1 MVAILDL
8 TLLAFA
14 ALVMVLTPGPNMV
27 YLVSRSVIQG
37 RMAGIISLFGVA
49 VGFLVHMLTA
59 SLGLTAIFLAVPYA
73 YAVVKFAGALYLAW
87 LAWQA
92 VKPGGHSPFEAQAL
106 PHDAPTKLFR
116 MGFLTNLLNPK
127 AAVFCMSLL
136 PQFVHP
142 ERGDA
147 FMQSIV
153 LGVTQISVSFVV
165 NFFIVLSASAL
176 AAFFATKP
184 TWLKVQRYVMATV
197 LGGLAV
203 RLAFDR
209 ER

>member
-1 MVAILDL
+1 
-8 TLLAFA
+8 
-14 ALVMVLTPGPNMV
+14 MVLTPGPNMV
-27 YLVSRSVIQG
+27 YLISRSIIQG
-37 RMAGIISLFGVA
+37 RVAGLVSLIGVM
-49 VGFLVHMLTA
+49 VGFLVHMLAA
-59 SLGLTAIFLAVPYA
+59 SFGLTAVFLAVPYA
-73 YAVVKFAGALYLAW
+73 YTAVKFAGALYLAW
-87 LAWQA
+87 LAWQT

-106 PHDAPTKLFR
+106 PHDSPAKLFR

-127 AAVFCMSLL
+127 AAVFYMSLL

-142 ERGDA
+142 ERGGA
-147 FMQSIV
+147 FLQSIT
-153 LGVTQISVSFVV
+153 LGITQISVSFVV
-165 NFFIVLSASAL
+165 NFVIVLSASAI

-184 TWLKVQRYVMATV
+184 TWLKIQRYVMATV

>member
-1 MVAILDL
+1 MVALSDL
-8 TLLAFA
+8 SLLALA
-14 ALVMVLTPGPNMV
+14 AVVMVLTPGPNMV
-27 YLVSRSVIQG
+27 YLISRSIIQG
-37 RMAGIISLFGVA
+37 RVAGIVSLSGVI
-49 VGFLVHMLTA
+49 VGFLVHMLAA
-59 SLGLTAIFLAVPYA
+59 SLGLTAVFLTVPYA
-73 YAVVKFAGALYLAW
+73 YAVVKFAGPLYLAW

-92 VKPGGHSPFEAQAL
+92 VKPGGRSPFEAQAL
-106 PHDAPTKLFR
+106 PHDSPMKLFR

-127 AAVFCMSLL
+127 AAVFYMSLL

-142 ERGDA
+142 ERGNA
-147 FMQSIV
+147 FLQSVI

-165 NFFIVLSASAL
+165 NFFIVLSASAI

-203 RLAFDR
+203 RLALDR